1 MTKTARA
8 FDDVYDA
15 EMALADAL
23 RALAER
29 HAPDVD
35 VYHVAHLL
43 ASRCAHQVE
52 LLVPH
57 AERYEAD
64 APRTDTEKQVS
75 ERASVLSSDNEAP
88 GILLL
93 IDLQRLYVLAHG
105 AELAWVVLHQVAQAA
120 RDERLLHAATEG
132 QRPSDA
138 GNGSGQRSRKAVP
151 KRWSR
156 VEKGPH
162 PTGLK
167 LTAMR
172 LCPAK

>member
-88 GILLL
+88 GIVLL

-132 QRPSDA
+132 QEEAER
-138 GNGSGQRSRKAVP
+138 
-151 KRWSR
+151 RWKWLRTKIKES
-156 VEKGPH
+156 
-162 PTGLK
+162 
-167 LTAMR
+167 
-172 LCPAK
+172 CPQALVAS

>member
-1 MTKTARA
+1 MTKTARV

-15 EMALADAL
+15 EMTLADAL

-64 APRTDTEKQVS
+64 APRKDTEKQVS

-88 GILLL
+88 
-93 IDLQRLYVLAHG
+93 A
-105 AELAWVVLHQVAQAA
+105 
-120 RDERLLHAATEG
+120 
-132 QRPSDA
+132 
-138 GNGSGQRSRKAVP
+138 
-151 KRWSR
+151 
-156 VEKGPH
+156 
-162 PTGLK
+162 
-167 LTAMR
+167 
-172 LCPAK
+172 LCSS